1 LIRRLSVR
9 QLLTSQRSQAGK
21 PIIHPPKNGAGAVSD
36 VSVSNM
42 TFLSPKQV
50 ADMLG
55 VSKATVSRWAAQD
68 ATFPATRLP
77 GRLVR
82 IEEQA
87 LHRWLRRKSGR
98 NVLQVPDSLT
108 PAPDERSGEC
118 TSGGMLISPT
128 QGVQP
133 KTEGPPC
140 QCGELSRY
148 STDFTKSIER
158 RGMK

>member
-1 LIRRLSVR
+1 MQTLRIEEHV
-9 QLLTSQRSQAGK
+9 
-21 PIIHPPKNGAGAVSD
+21 
-36 VSVSNM
+36 
-42 TFLSPKQV
+42 TFLTPKQV
-50 ADMLG
+50 AEMLR
-55 VSKATVSRWAAQD
+55 VSEATVSRWAAQD

-98 NVLQVPDSLT
+98 NATQVPDSLM

-118 TSGGMLISPT
+118 TSGGMLINPT

-133 KTEGPPC
+133 KLEGPRG
-140 QCGELSRY
+140 QGGEL
-148 STDFTKSIER
+148 
-158 RGMK
+158 

>member
-1 LIRRLSVR
+1 M
-9 QLLTSQRSQAGK
+9 
-21 PIIHPPKNGAGAVSD
+21 SD

-42 TFLSPKQV
+42 TFLSPKQI

-68 ATFPATRLP
+68 ATFPVTKLP

-98 NVLQVPDSLT
+98 NVLQVADSLT
-108 PAPDERSGEC
+108 PAPDDGSGVC
-118 TSGGMLISPT
+118 ASGD
-128 QGVQP
+128 
-133 KTEGPPC
+133 
-140 QCGELSRY
+140 
-148 STDFTKSIER
+148 STGDSSQS
-158 RGMK
+158 

>member
-1 LIRRLSVR
+1 M
-9 QLLTSQRSQAGK
+9 
-21 PIIHPPKNGAGAVSD
+21 SD

-87 LHRWLRRKSGR
+87 LHRWLRRKAGR
-98 NVLQVPDSLT
+98 KASQVPDSLT
-108 PAPDERSGEC
+108 PAPDQQSGVCASEGATGPAFQPETGWYTPKLKAPRVKAECAPAIVQIFQNSLTAEERHD
-118 TSGGMLISPT
+118 
-128 QGVQP
+128 
-133 KTEGPPC
+133 EG
-140 QCGELSRY
+140 LSHDSARHLP
-148 STDFTKSIER
+148 R
-158 RGMK
+158 RRQAPARL

>member
-1 LIRRLSVR
+1 M
-9 QLLTSQRSQAGK
+9 
-21 PIIHPPKNGAGAVSD
+21 SD

-87 LHRWLRRKSGR
+87 LCRWLRRKAGR
-98 NVLQVPDSLT
+98 KASQVADPLA
-108 PAPDERSGEC
+108 PALD
-118 TSGGMLISPT
+118 
-128 QGVQP
+128 
-133 KTEGPPC
+133 
-140 QCGELSRY
+140 
-148 STDFTKSIER
+148 
-158 RGMK
+158 